1 MPGWDGLLPEG
12 AAAGLPDLAEP
23 EAPAGPAACGEPAD
37 PVGDA
42 GAEPKD
48 AKCPVDGGSW
58 EAPKWPPVGVAAQGC
73 RAGGSGAGAS
83 PGVPSP
89 GAAGCGG
96 HSPVMRPI
104 TPVGASSEGSCG
116 SPGFAPGT

>member
-1 MPGWDGLLPEG
+1 MPDGAG
-12 AAAGLPDLAEP
+12 AEPAGSPDLTEP
-23 EAPAGPAACGEPAD
+23 EEPAHPAGPAEGGGPAD
-37 PVGDA
+37 SAGDA

-58 EAPKWPPVGVAAQGC
+58 EAPKWPPDGVAAQRC
-73 RAGGSGAGAS
+73 RAGGSGSGAS